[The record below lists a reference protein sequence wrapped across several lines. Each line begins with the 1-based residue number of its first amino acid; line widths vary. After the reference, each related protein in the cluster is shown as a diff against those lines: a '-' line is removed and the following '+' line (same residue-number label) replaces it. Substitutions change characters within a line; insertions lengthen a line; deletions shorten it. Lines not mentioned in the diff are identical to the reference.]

1 MVTLAKPRLPAVT
14 PRSEGVARDGSR
26 PTFVQRV
33 RREFG
38 SFATIGVVC
47 TLLFVAVYHTART
60 WLPPLAANGFALTAT
75 AGLNFAANRW
85 FTFQAQNGRLLTQGA
100 EYFFFYVVGLA
111 ISSAALSAFLLAWSE
126 PPHDAELIAAL
137 MAGGLAT
144 AVRYVAMTLWVFREA

>member
-1 MVTLAKPRLPAVT
+1 MVTLAKPGLPAAT
-14 PRSEGVARDGSR
+14 SRSEGVARDDHR
-26 PTFVQRV
+26 PTFAQRV

-47 TLLFVAVYHTART
+47 TLLFVAAYHTART
-60 WLPPLAANGFALTAT
+60 WLPPLASNGLALTAT
-75 AGLNFAANRW
+75 AGLNFAANRSY
-85 FTFQAQNGRLLTQGA
+85 TFQAQNGRLLTQGA
-100 EYFFFYVVGLA
+100 QYFFFYLVGLA
-111 ISSAALSAFLLAWSE
+111 ISSAALSGFLFMWSQ